1 MLEPWFQLIIP
12 GGISPERY
20 ISGFPALNLPSPEGT
35 SGDWHF
41 WGAFYRKKKDAGT
54 IFLAGEGEA
63 LNTNAILADYGVYQC
78 DEALIRRGLKYEGP
92 AFAANHFR
100 AILDLLYQI
109 VQDGRVPKYLYGA
122 CEDFLDSEDE
132 KRHLIERASLML
144 PYLESEHQTYLLQWI
159 NHERGSFGKE

>member
-1 MLEPWFQLIIP
+1 M
-12 GGISPERY
+12 
-20 ISGFPALNLPSPEGT
+20 
-35 SGDWHF
+35 
-41 WGAFYRKKKDAGT
+41 
-54 IFLAGEGEA
+54 
-63 LNTNAILADYGVYQC
+63 NTNAILADYGVYQC
-78 DEALIRRGLKYEGP
+78 DEALIRRGLKSEGP
-92 AFAANHFR
+92 AFAANHSR

-159 NHERGSFGKE
+159 NHERGSGYRS